1 MGYGR
6 LDCAVNN
13 AAAYSGA
20 FSLTADFTEK
30 KSMKPWRYPEAR
42 QKAVGEF

>member
-20 FSLTADFTEK
+20 FSLTADFTEQELDET
-30 KSMKPWRYPEAR
+30 MAYPEAR
-42 QKAVGEF
+42 QKAVEEV